1 MTSEELALLTR
12 IAQALERLAPPA
24 SAPVDLEAHP
34 AYRWDG
40 KTLAPVRDF
49 RPIDYALLAGIDAQ
63 KQAALENT
71 RRLAH
76 GHAAHDILLWGA
88 RGTGKSA
95 TVAACVGQVQKEGW
109 PLALVE
115 MATDELRSLP
125 ALFALLRGTQ
135 RPIILFIDDLG
146 FDGDFGADARALRS
160 LLQGGVTSRGSN
172 VRLYATSNRRHIVPR
187 SLSEQDDPINV
198 RDVVDDR
205 LALSDRFGLSLG
217 FHALDQDA
225 YVAIVARYAQAN
237 DLEFAPGAAIQWAT
251 QRGSR
256 SGRVAW
262 QYIVELAGRAGRK
275 LEESESG
282 L

>member
-1 MTSEELALLTR
+1 MTSEKLNLLTR
-12 IAQALERLAPPA
+12 IATALERIAPPQ
-24 SAPVDLEAHP
+24 PVPTDLEAHG

-40 KTLAPVRDF
+40 TQLSAVPEFQPV
-49 RPIDYALLAGIDAQ
+49 DYALLTGIDAQ
-63 KQAALENT
+63 KQACLENT
-71 RRLAH
+71 RRLAQ

-95 TVAACVGQVQKEGW
+95 TVGACVGAVQKEGL
-109 PLALVE
+109 PIALVE
-115 MATDELRSLP
+115 IATDDLRSLVT
-125 ALFALLRGTQ
+125 LFTLLRGTA
-135 RPIILFIDDLG
+135 RPIILYIDDLG

-160 LLQGGVTSRGSN
+160 LLQGGAASRGSN

-187 SLSEQDDPINV
+187 SMSEQDDPINM

-217 FHALDQDA
+217 FHALDQDT
-225 YVAIVARYAQAN
+225 YVAMVARYAERHKLSFDPA
-237 DLEFAPGAAIQWAT
+237 AAIQWAT

-262 QYIVELAGRAGRK
+262 QYVVELAGRAGRN
-275 LEESESG
+275 LDG
-282 L
+282 G

>member
-1 MTSEELALLTR
+1 MTSTPTKHHSLHR
-12 IAQALERLAPPA
+12 IADALDRLAPPPA
-24 SAPVDLEAHP
+24 PPVDLAAHP

-40 KTLAPVRDF
+40 KLLSIVDAFEPV
-49 RPIDYALLAGIDAQ
+49 DYALLAGIDAQ
-63 KQAALENT
+63 KQACLENT
-71 RRLAH
+71 RRLAR

-95 TVAACVGQVQKEGW
+95 TVAACVGEVHREGL

-115 MATDELRSLP
+115 AATDDLRSL
-125 ALFALLRGTQ
+125 ATLFTLLRDAG
-135 RPIILFIDDLG
+135 RPIILYIDDLG

-160 LLQGGVTSRGSN
+160 LLQGGTAARGSN

-187 SLSEQDDPINV
+187 SMTEQDDPINA

-205 LALSDRFGLSLG
+205 LALADRFGLSLG

-225 YVAIVARYAQAN
+225 YVAIVTRYAERYGL
-237 DLEFAPGAAIQWAT
+237 DFEPLAAIQWAT

-262 QYIVELAGRAGRK
+262 QYVVELAGRAGRT
-275 LEESESG
+275 LDQD
-282 L
+282 